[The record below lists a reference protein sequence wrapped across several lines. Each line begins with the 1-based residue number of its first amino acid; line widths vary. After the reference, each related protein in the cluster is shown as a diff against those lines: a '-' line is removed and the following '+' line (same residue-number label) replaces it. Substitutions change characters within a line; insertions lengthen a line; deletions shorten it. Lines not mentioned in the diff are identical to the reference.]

1 MNHKRVRG
9 IRGATTV
16 SHDAPDQIVDAT
28 IELVEELLE
37 RNGLSADDL
46 ISMIFT
52 CTADLRS
59 EFPAVAARQLG
70 LSAVPL
76 LCAQEIPVP
85 GSLERCIRVLVH
97 CEASAD
103 RPIRHVYLR
112 EARRLRLD
120 LIEEDPQEHGA

>member
-1 MNHKRVRG
+1 MTGERVRA
-9 IRGATTV
+9 IRGATSV
-16 SHDAPDQIVDAT
+16 GHDAPEQIIDAT
-28 IELVEELLE
+28 VELVQELLD

-46 ISMIFT
+46 ISMVFT
-52 CTADLRS
+52 LTTDLQS

-85 GSLERCIRVLVH
+85 GSLEKCIRVLVH
-97 CEASAD
+97 CYAPAA
-103 RPIRHVYLR
+103 RVIRHVYLH

-120 LIEEDPQEHGA
+120 LIEDPVDDSA